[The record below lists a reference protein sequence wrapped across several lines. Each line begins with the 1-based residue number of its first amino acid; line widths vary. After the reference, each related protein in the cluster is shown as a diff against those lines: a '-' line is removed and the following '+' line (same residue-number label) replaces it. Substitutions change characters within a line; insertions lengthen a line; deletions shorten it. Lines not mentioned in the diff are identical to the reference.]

1 MKCHCEGDGWVDD
14 GGWFGFRTDCTR
26 YWHLWFKV
34 YKYRIGSGLHK
45 YIWWSLKVFAL
56 SSGQIVKCQWVVIR
70 SWI

>member
-1 MKCHCEGDGWVDD
+1 MKGDGWVDD
-14 GGWFGFRTDCTR
+14 WGWFGLSTDCTR

-56 SSGQIVKCQWVVIR
+56 SSGQIEKCQWVVIR